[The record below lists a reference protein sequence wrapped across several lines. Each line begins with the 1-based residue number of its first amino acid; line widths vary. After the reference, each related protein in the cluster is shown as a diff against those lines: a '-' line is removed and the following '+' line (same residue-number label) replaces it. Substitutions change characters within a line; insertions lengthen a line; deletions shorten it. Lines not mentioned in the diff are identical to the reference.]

1 MVTGLSLLA
10 EGGCPLPLEELHG
23 TLPVRPRVGRFID
36 QIHLGQR
43 HETLQGHRCSGLKRP
58 ALGAWQELLVPQNP
72 PVSPSTSTVLPM
84 PIVPR
89 WRYMTDEAKALTK
102 RTAVSALVVL
112 VVLLVFRSLV
122 PWVLV
127 AIAAWWIW
135 KAISR

>member
-1 MVTGLSLLA
+1 
-10 EGGCPLPLEELHG
+10 
-23 TLPVRPRVGRFID
+23 
-36 QIHLGQR
+36 
-43 HETLQGHRCSGLKRP
+43 
-58 ALGAWQELLVPQNP
+58 
-72 PVSPSTSTVLPM
+72 M

-112 VVLLVFRSLV
+112 LVLLVFRSLV